1 MKSIIYIFLSFLLG
15 GFLLFS
21 SFETMLS
28 PEKKKAK
35 VVLLLDDYVCSEEQW
50 CYLYGCKDW
59 VSGNERTM
67 FDSVFISKG
76 QHRVELQGEIYFA
89 TDFNILFS
97 RKGPSFSIPIEPDS
111 CVVMHIEETDGE
123 AFHYK
128 NAIQG
133 QFNNSRYS
141 QWQKEITYHNL
152 LKEFLAENQKDS
164 IENLKSERFKYLTDK
179 LKTAKTGQEVF
190 IYYITL
196 KVEFPE
202 KKVETNALAKL
213 IARKFP
219 EHLTLQESVKNRK
232 LAPVSKESK
241 QIVERVFEL
250 RKSKS
255 IIDTIDL
262 SLGQTLILTF
272 PNNKGD
278 KISTGDSDKNYTL
291 IDFWASWCKPCRKEA
306 PFIKQAIQKYPDK
319 LNVYAISL
327 DSSREAW
334 QKAVKED
341 STEIFRQLIGT
352 YPNGQPS
359 RLLRELN
366 IKSIPANILLDKDK
380 RIIAKNLRGEKLI
393 QTFDSLICQ

>member
-190 IYYITL
+190 IYYIML